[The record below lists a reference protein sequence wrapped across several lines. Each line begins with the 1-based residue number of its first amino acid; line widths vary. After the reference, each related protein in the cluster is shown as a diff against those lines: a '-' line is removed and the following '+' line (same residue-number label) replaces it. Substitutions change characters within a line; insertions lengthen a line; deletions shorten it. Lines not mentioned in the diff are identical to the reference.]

1 MDPKRS
7 RIAQQLDVPSR
18 IGKVYFPAVGD
29 AVEIVAKF
37 GLITHHVG
45 KRGVI
50 VEKEDQNFKV
60 RYMMEPQL
68 VGYITR
74 RVLSLATNKL
84 QTERG

>member
-1 MDPKRS
+1 MRQKASKEDPKGGHHREEGSNLDPKRS

-29 AVEIVAKF
+29 AVVEIVAKF

-50 VEKEDQNFKV
+50 VEK
-60 RYMMEPQL
+60 
-68 VGYITR
+68 
-74 RVLSLATNKL
+74 
-84 QTERG
+84 